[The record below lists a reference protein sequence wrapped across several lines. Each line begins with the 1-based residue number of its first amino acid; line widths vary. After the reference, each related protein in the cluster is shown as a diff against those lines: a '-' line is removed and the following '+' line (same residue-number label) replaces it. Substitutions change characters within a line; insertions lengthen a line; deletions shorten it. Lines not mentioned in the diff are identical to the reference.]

1 MIDSWVHYF
10 YQLVNQLGY
19 KHPIHPALVHLP
31 IGLVAGAFI
40 FGWLGLLSRKEGLV
54 RSARHCL
61 VLAFLSWFPVVL
73 FGLMDWLHF
82 YRGAWL
88 PPIKIKMA
96 LSGIFFIFLLAAALF
111 FKRKEELRSKVPL
124 IFYTLCLFTVVL
136 LGFFGAQL
144 VYEEKTPNEAKAYA
158 AGEKLFEANCVGC
171 HPQGGNLIK
180 PDRPIRNSPK
190 LKDLDTFIAWIRH
203 PQAPMPPFPEPQVS
217 PGQAKE
223 LFRYISEVLVLSRRD
238 W

>member
-1 MIDSWVHYF
+1 MDTNI
-10 YQLVNQLGY
+10 L
-19 KHPIHPALVHLP
+19 IHPALVHLP

-40 FGWLGLLSRKEGLV
+40 FGWLGLLSKKEGMV

-88 PPIKIKMA
+88 PPIKLKMA
-96 LSGIFFIFLLAAALF
+96 LSGIFFILLLAAALF
-111 FKRKEELRSKVPL
+111 FKRQEELRSKVPL

-144 VYEEKTPNEAKAYA
+144 VYEEKTPTEAKAYA

-171 HPQGGNLIK
+171 HPQGGNCTQARSTDQKFTQVEGSRHLYC
-180 PDRPIRNSPK
+180 
-190 LKDLDTFIAWIRH
+190 LDSS
-203 PQAPMPPFPEPQVS
+203 S
-217 PGQAKE
+217 PGA
-223 LFRYISEVLVLSRRD
+223 YAPVP
-238 W
+238 